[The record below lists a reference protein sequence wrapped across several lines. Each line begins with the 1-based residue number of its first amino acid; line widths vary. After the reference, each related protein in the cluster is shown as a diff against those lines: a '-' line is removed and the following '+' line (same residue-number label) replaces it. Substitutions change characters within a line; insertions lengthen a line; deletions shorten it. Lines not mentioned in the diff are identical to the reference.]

1 MDQTLHQAFNKVEE
15 WRASLS
21 ATLGVESW
29 LTRFHTI
36 NSLVRIRENIRESQ
50 MLRLRLDTMEL
61 SERARQIY
69 QSDRAKAVS
78 KLERGRDFDP
88 KF

>member
-1 MDQTLHQAFNKVEE
+1 MDE
-15 WRASLS
+15 WKSSLS

-29 LTRFHTI
+29 LTQFHTL
-36 NSLVRIRENIRESQ
+36 NSLVRIRENVRESQ
-50 MLRLRLDTMEL
+50 MLKLRLDTMEVA
-61 SERARQIY
+61 ERARQKY
-69 QSDRAKAVS
+69 QSDRDKAVS